1 MEEKYPNSNSQNKS
15 ENDLKYKDSM
25 FSIYINNSQN
35 ENEDKKDEKKEQ
47 NEEKNEIINNNIIND
62 NNKEENDEDDND
74 MENKLKSLEKIRK
87 ERRIP
92 KENVFKENKKIPL
105 LSNNKINNITPILNS
120 QNLNK
125 SSTFPQ
131 IRNEQPPQPIYG
143 QIPIYY
149 NPFMQAELD
158 LPSESQL
165 MTLQPQEF
173 VNIRQTQEQI
183 NLLRRIANAIGEDS
197 SRSILSR
204 LIILILLT
212 CLYGWLTYDF
222 YDANGFTLRATTD
235 LFCMATGAFI
245 VLCGLIIQNIYKKIN
260 KSNFNNK

>member
-1 MEEKYPNSNSQNKS
+1 
-15 ENDLKYKDSM
+15 
-25 FSIYINNSQN
+25 
-35 ENEDKKDEKKEQ
+35 
-47 NEEKNEIINNNIIND
+47 
-62 NNKEENDEDDND
+62 

-87 ERRIP
+87 ERRKRIP
-92 KENVFKENKKIPL
+92 DNIFKDKKIPL
-105 LSNNKINNITPILNS
+105 LSNIKINNKTPIPNS
-120 QNLNK
+120 PILNK

-131 IRNEQPPQPIYG
+131 TSNEQPPQPIYN

-149 NPFMQAELD
+149 NPLMQEAMNY
-158 LPSESQL
+158 PTESQI
-165 MTLQPQEF
+165 MALQPQEF

-235 LFCMATGAFI
+235 LFCMVTGAFI
-245 VLCGLIIQNIYKKIN
+245 VL
-260 KSNFNNK
+260 